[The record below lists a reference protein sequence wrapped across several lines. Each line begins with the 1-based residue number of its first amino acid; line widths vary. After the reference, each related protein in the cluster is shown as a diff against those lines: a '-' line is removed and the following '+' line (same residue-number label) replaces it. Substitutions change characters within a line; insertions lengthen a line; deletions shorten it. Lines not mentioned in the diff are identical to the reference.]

1 MMKLYKHLSGLT
13 GVLALLLMI
22 TACEPQLADKPDIGN
37 PPTADQ
43 LDFSIAPGSDEFNFV
58 ITNTSSVTGIAS
70 WDFGNGAKGSG
81 KSNVVRYPM
90 PGDYTVKLTLITRGG
105 MATITKMLTQTETDY
120 AIFTDPKFIFLSGG
134 IDDLDGKTWALDSM
148 AQGHL
153 GVGAPGGA
161 GLEWWSAAPL
171 AKQGVKVLY
180 DDLIN
185 FKIDGFAAT
194 YLNKGK
200 SYVKDFRISDPAYSN
215 PVQNDTDYEVTFT
228 PEPGTWF
235 IEESG
240 GKSYLTLSST
250 KPIFPIF
257 DVGAVGGKYEIL
269 NIEENLLVMVAI
281 GGDGNAWHY
290 QLIPAGYVKPTIT
303 YTVNATEG
311 TDNNVACSV
320 TDYSIPAGQSV
331 TGITW
336 NFGDGSD
343 EVTGGKDE
351 VVNHVYMR
359 KGTYNVTAKI
369 NSSLGVLTGTQQVV
383 LANNNS
389 AYVEFLLD
397 MMIVYNDFSEVQVF
411 PVLGQDCSVTTVDN
425 PYKEYPNKSAKVAYY
440 TKTNNQWANAYM
452 QLSAGFRFDLRL
464 QQVFKVMVYGKAGD
478 QILLKLENTDKGG
491 NAWQTG
497 TYDLIYTIQKDNT
510 WEVAEYDFNGVGAG
524 WDWTGDIF
532 TSNIVADDN
541 FNHDFYNVVR
551 IMCNPGVGDGTHSFY
566 FDELS
571 GPHVEGIHK

>member
-1 MMKLYKHLSGLT
+1 MKLYKHLSGLT